1 MGSLDTL
8 PEHVILKILRNLGG
22 PVNISRSGMIS
33 RRWYR
38 MSRQDALWRRTEFSG
53 DSRLNLR
60 QLTAFVKS
68 PLATKVV
75 HLSIEGYVVRSA
87 RTYSCSTVT
96 NHVLTLM
103 GRKMAK
109 LRSLTIENANI
120 SNIAFKCIPK
130 TIERLC
136 LSGSIIGYC
145 AMDDLAHPSTLPR
158 LRYLN
163 LDYVHNLS
171 SNSKS
176 FQYILRRKDLI
187 NLEVR
192 HCNGLSNM
200 DLMRISDCLVN
211 LRVLNLSEIKFLN
224 DTVMR
229 SIASLRCLVE
239 LFVAFTAVSDEGIS
253 SLAQTESKLHLLD
266 IRGCP
271 RITGQ
276 GLITASDI
284 KSLREIWIL
293 RFMDGCDA
301 ARLSLKD
308 CNPHLMILDEVDRQ
322 KMAVPQHMDFYS
334 IYFTNV
340 FGNPPSEEVEVD
352 MR

>member
-1 MGSLDTL
+1 
-8 PEHVILKILRNLGG
+8 
-22 PVNISRSGMIS
+22 
-33 RRWYR
+33 
-38 MSRQDALWRRTEFSG
+38 
-53 DSRLNLR
+53 
-60 QLTAFVKS
+60 
-68 PLATKVV
+68 
-75 HLSIEGYVVRSA
+75 
-87 RTYSCSTVT
+87 
-96 NHVLTLM
+96 M
-103 GRKMAK
+103 GRKMEK

-130 TIERLC
+130 T
-136 LSGSIIGYC
+136 
-145 AMDDLAHPSTLPR
+145 
-158 LRYLN
+158 
-163 LDYVHNLS
+163 
-171 SNSKS
+171 
-176 FQYILRRKDLI
+176 
-187 NLEVR
+187 
-192 HCNGLSNM
+192 
-200 DLMRISDCLVN
+200 
-211 LRVLNLSEIKFLN
+211 
-224 DTVMR
+224 
-229 SIASLRCLVE
+229 LVE

-253 SLAQTESKLHLLD
+253 SLAQTDSQLHLLD

-293 RFMDGCDA
+293 RFMEGCDA
-301 ARLSLKD
+301 ARLSLRD